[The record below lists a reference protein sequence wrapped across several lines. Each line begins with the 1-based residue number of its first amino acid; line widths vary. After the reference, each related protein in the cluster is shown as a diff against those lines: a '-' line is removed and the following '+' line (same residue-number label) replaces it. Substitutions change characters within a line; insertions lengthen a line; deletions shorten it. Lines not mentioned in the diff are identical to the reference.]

1 MQKGGGATVYEAQ
14 VSKTGVC
21 HAYQIF
27 LSNQAS
33 ATIFDKG
40 KIPTRE
46 GEGDR
51 ERCILASC
59 LQACKTNGHALL
71 AKSSEKRGGREQ

>member
-21 HAYQIF
+21 HAYQIS

-33 ATIFDKG
+33 AVIFDKG
-40 KIPTRE
+40 KT
-46 GEGDR
+46 
-51 ERCILASC
+51 L
-59 LQACKTNGHALL
+59 T
-71 AKSSEKRGGREQ
+71 